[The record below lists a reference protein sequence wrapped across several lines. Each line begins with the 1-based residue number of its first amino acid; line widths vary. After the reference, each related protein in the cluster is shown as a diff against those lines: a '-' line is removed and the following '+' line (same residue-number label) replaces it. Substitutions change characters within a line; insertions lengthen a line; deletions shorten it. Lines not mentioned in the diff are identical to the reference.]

1 MKALPGKPY
10 PLGAQFDGSG
20 TSISLYSEVAERVE
34 LCLFDEAG
42 RETRLDLPERTNFCW
57 HAYLPE
63 VAPGQRYGFRAHGP
77 WQPEQG
83 LRCCASKLLLDPY
96 AKAIDGEPNW
106 NEALFTHTFDDP
118 DGPLNDADSAPYMPR
133 SVVINPFFDWEH
145 EHRPN
150 VPLYDTIIYETHV
163 RGFSLRHP
171 DIPED
176 LRGTYE
182 GLSHPAA
189 IEHFQSLGITTVE
202 LLPVHRHITSKF
214 LADRGLSNYWG
225 YDTVGF
231 FAAHPYSRPGDPG
244 VEVRQ
249 FKNMVKYLHLAGI
262 EVIIDVVYNHTAEG
276 GRLGPILSF
285 RGIDN
290 PAYYHLDPDD
300 LRSYVDFSG
309 TGNTMNTSHPVVLQ
323 LIMDSLRYWVTEMHV
338 DGFRFDLAPALAR
351 ELHEVDRLSSFF
363 DIIHQ
368 DPILSQVKLIAEPW
382 DVGEGG
388 YQVGR
393 FPPLWSEWN
402 DRYRDTIRRYWHGYQ
417 PVNREFIQRLQGSP
431 DLYEGTGRRPHAS
444 INFVTAHDGF
454 TLRDLVSYN
463 QKHNEANQ
471 EDNRDGLD
479 QNYSNNF
486 GAEGPTDDPDIEALR
501 LRQQRSFLG
510 TLMLSLGI
518 PMLLGGDEIGRTQ
531 QGNNNAYCQNND
543 ISWYDWDHADTTLM
557 TFAARLIDLRRTHP
571 VFRRWRWFEDRS
583 AGDGM
588 PHKAWYRPDGGE
600 LDDEDLDGDLRAVAL
615 FLSGEV
621 GLVDERGQRIEDDD
635 FLLLMNAAPDA
646 TTFAPAGALGDGW
659 GIVLDSARPEAE
671 ELDAEEIPAGQGVT
685 VEPHGLVVMTRERP

>member
-1 MKALPGKPY
+1 MKALPGRPY
-10 PLGAQFDGSG
+10 PLGATFDGSG
-20 TSISLYSEVAERVE
+20 TNVSLYSEVAQRVE
-34 LCLFDEAG
+34 LCLFDDQG
-42 RETRLDLPERTNFCW
+42 VQTCVDLPERTNFCW

-63 VAPGQRYGFRAHGP
+63 VTPVQRYGFRVHGP
-77 WQPEQG
+77 WQPEKG
-83 LRCCASKLLLDPY
+83 HRCCPGKLLLDPY
-96 AKAIDGEPNW
+96 AKAIDGDPQW
-106 NEALFTHTFDDP
+106 NEALFAHWLNNP
-118 DGPLNDADSAPYMPR
+118 DGPLNDSDSGPYAPR
-133 SVVINPFFDWEH
+133 AVVVNPFFDWNH
-145 EHRPN
+145 VHRPH

-163 RGFSLRHP
+163 RGFSLRHGE
-171 DIPED
+171 IPQE

-189 IEHFQSLGITTVE
+189 IEHFQSLGITTLE
-202 LLPVHRHITSKF
+202 LMPVHRHITPKH
-214 LADRGLSNYWG
+214 LADRGLRNYWG
-225 YDTVGF
+225 YDTIGY
-231 FAAHPYSRPGDPG
+231 FAPHPYVRPGEPG
-244 VEVRQ
+244 AEVRQ

-276 GRLGPILSF
+276 NRRGPVLAF

-290 PAYYHLDPDD
+290 AAYYHLDERDP
-300 LRSYVDFSG
+300 RRYVDFSG
-309 TGNTMNTSHPVVLQ
+309 TGNTLNTSHPVVLQ

-402 DRYRDTIRRYWHGYQ
+402 DRYRDTVRRFWHGFQ
-417 PVNREFIQRLQGSP
+417 PVDRELIQRLQGSP

-444 INFVTAHDGF
+444 VNFVTAHDGF
-454 TLRDLVSYN
+454 TLRDLVSYDR
-463 QKHNEANQ
+463 KHNEANR

-479 QNYSNNF
+479 QNYSCNF
-486 GAEGPTDDPDIEALR
+486 GAEGPSDDPALEAIR
-501 LRQQRSFLG
+501 LRQQCSFLG

-531 QGNNNAYCQNND
+531 GGNNNAYCQDNEL
-543 ISWYDWDHADTTLM
+543 SWYDWDHANPTLLA
-557 TFAARLIDLRRTHP
+557 FAARLVHLRRTHP
-571 VFRRWRWFEDRS
+571 VFRRWRWFEDRP
-583 AGDGM
+583 AGDGR
-588 PHKAWYRPDGGE
+588 PHRAWYAPDGHE
-600 LDDEDLDGDLRAVAL
+600 LADEDLDGNLRAIGL

-621 GLVDERGQRIEDDD
+621 GLVNERGQTIQDDD
-635 FLLLMNAAPDA
+635 FLLLMNAATDVRMFTLA
-646 TTFAPAGALGDGW
+646 AVLGDDW
-659 GIVLDSARPEAE
+659 RVVVDSARPEAE
-671 ELDAEEIPAGQGVT
+671 DLDAEPVPNGQPVA
-685 VEPHGLVVMTRERP
+685 VQSHGLVVLSRER

>member
-10 PLGAQFDGSG
+10 PLGAHFDGSG
-20 TSISLYSEVAERVE
+20 TNFSLYSEVAERVE
-34 LCLFDEAG
+34 LCLFAHDG
-42 RETRLDLPERTNFCW
+42 DGQVCIDLPERTNFCW
-57 HAYLPE
+57 HAYLSE
-63 VAPGQRYGFRAHGP
+63 VGPGQRYGFRVHGP

-83 LRCCASKLLLDPY
+83 HRCCAGKLLLDPY
-96 AKAIDGEPNW
+96 AKAIEGQPRW
-106 NEALFTHTFDDP
+106 NEALFTHYFDQP
-118 DGPLNDADSAPYMPR
+118 DGPLNDADSAAYMPR
-133 SVVINPFFDWEH
+133 SVVINPFFDWAH

-171 DIPED
+171 DIPEP

-189 IEHFQSLGITTVE
+189 IEHFQALGVTTLE
-202 LLPVHRHITSKF
+202 LLPVHRHVTSKT

-225 YDTVGF
+225 YDTIGY
-231 FAAHPYSRPGDPG
+231 FAPHPYSRPGEPG
-244 VEVRQ
+244 VEVGQ
-249 FKNMVKYLHLAGI
+249 FKNMVKYLHLAGL

-276 GRLGPILSF
+276 NRLGPILSF

-290 PAYYHLDPDD
+290 TAYYHLDPDD
-300 LRSYVDFSG
+300 PSRYVDFSG
-309 TGNTMNTSHPVVLQ
+309 TGNTLNTGHPVVLQ

-402 DRYRDTIRRYWHGYQ
+402 DRYRDTVRRFWHGLQ
-417 PVNREFIQRLQGSP
+417 PADREFLQRLQGSP

-454 TLRDLVSYN
+454 TLRDLVSYTH
-463 QKHNEANQ
+463 KHNDANQ
-471 EDNRDGLD
+471 EDNRDGRD
-479 QNYSNNF
+479 ENYSTNF
-486 GAEGPTDDPDIEALR
+486 GVEGPTDDPEILAGR
-501 LRQQRSFLG
+501 RRQQCSFLG

-531 QGNNNAYCQNND
+531 QGNNNAYCQDND
-543 ISWYDWDHADTTLM
+543 LSWYDWAGADTALM
-557 TFAARLIDLRRTHP
+557 DFAARLIDLRRTHP
-571 VFRRWRWFEDRS
+571 VFRRWRWFEDRPT
-583 AGDGM
+583 ADGT
-588 PHKAWYRPDGGE
+588 PHNAWYAFDGRT
-600 LDDEDLDGDLRAVAL
+600 LTDEDLDGDLRAVAM

-621 GLVDERGQRIEDDD
+621 GLVNERGQQIQDDD
-635 FLLLMNAAPDA
+635 FLVVMNAAHEPKI
-646 TTFAPAGALGDGW
+646 FAVAADLGDGW
-659 GIVLDSARPEAE
+659 QIVLDTAQPDVEDLGDVDAAE
-671 ELDAEEIPAGQGVT
+671 GVAVAG
-685 VEPHGLVVMTRERP
+685 HGLVVLTRER